1 MFGSLMLDQV
11 GGEVDG
17 TNVITIDHGGTVKR
31 MTELLQELA
40 QPAGFS
46 NTIRHSPILCLSA
59 GPGHCRLALGRPGDE
74 IVPEE
79 HRIAR
84 GRLARVR
91 TSRTISI
98 RVDSKIS
105 RCGPVKVK
113 TEIQSAL
120 KVAKNALHSTKVR
133 LPRIIHV

>member
-1 MFGSLMLDQV
+1 MLGSLMLDRV

-17 TNVITIDHGGTVKR
+17 TNVVTIDHGGTAKR
-31 MTELLQELA
+31 MMELLQELA

-59 GPGHCRLALGRPGDE
+59 GPGHCRLALGRLGDE

-84 GRLARVR
+84 GRLVRVR
-91 TSRTISI
+91 TSRPISI
-98 RVDSKIS
+98 RVDSKMS

-120 KVAKNALHSTKVR
+120 KVAKNVLHRTKVR
-133 LPRIIHV
+133 LPRVMHI